1 MTMQAYRMNS
11 DNPCQVSLG
20 MLGSMTISPPLVPRS
35 VRFLRFDFAGPVRL
49 KVYGIATQK
58 RVAPRSA
65 LVDAT
70 LARARECLA
79 RRSSVRSGFVIADD
93 ATTLSLGAV
102 YTWNDDGTLDR
113 SVYAGPLR
121 DPAQIEAID
130 EREVSFLWHDPIVD
144 FERRTWQQAPDLE
157 RYMRKHICTDV

>member
-1 MTMQAYRMNS
+1 
-11 DNPCQVSLG
+11 
-20 MLGSMTISPPLVPRS
+20 MLGNMTISPPLVPRS
-35 VRFLRFDFAGPVRL
+35 VRFLRFEFAGPVRL

-58 RVAPRSA
+58 RVAPRNA

-70 LARARECLA
+70 LARARERVA
-79 RRSSVRSGFVIADD
+79 AQPNVRSGFVVADD
-93 ATTLSLGAV
+93 ATTVSLGAV
-102 YTWNDDGTLDR
+102 YTWNADGKLER

-121 DPAQIEAID
+121 DPARIEAID

-144 FERRTWQQAPDLE
+144 FECRTWQQAPDLE